1 MMVSGRD
8 VNCDAARPPTRP
20 GPEIASRLRETDQHV
35 AGTAAPPEAGAS
47 GETPEEGG
55 APYLFGDLLALARAD
70 WVRRMAAAVAD
81 SGYPDYR
88 PTDAAIMRLLVRRG
102 GAAISR
108 IGEPLGVS
116 RQAARKLVDGL
127 EQRGYAYEAR
137 DEHDARSVKV
147 ALTPAGQ
154 AYAGAVI
161 GAVHALN
168 REVAERVGADDLVVA
183 DAVLRATITAE
194 GLRTVAAH
202 IASPTPGPG
211 GRRGCETS

>member
-1 MMVSGRD
+1 
-8 VNCDAARPPTRP
+8 
-20 GPEIASRLRETDQHV
+20 
-35 AGTAAPPEAGAS
+35 
-47 GETPEEGG
+47 
-55 APYLFGDLLALARAD
+55 
-70 WVRRMAAAVAD
+70 MAAAVAD

-161 GAVHALN
+161 RAVHALN